1 MLDIDS
7 LVKYII
13 LFIDKNVNRNELK
26 RTQFY
31 RDYLPQQN
39 RLHKLQHLCHQQIER
54 IIGIGP
60 NLIDKA
66 AKPSLYMLMAKVL
79 YSGFYSLTGG
89 FAGGLHGIQVRS
101 K

>member
-13 LFIDKNVNRNELK
+13 LFIDKNVNRYELK

-31 RDYLPQQN
+31 RGYLSQQN
-39 RLHKLQHLCHQQIER
+39 RLHKLQHLRHQQIEG
-54 IIGIGP
+54 IVGIGP
-60 NLIDKA
+60 NLIDKS
-66 AKPSLYMLMAKVL
+66 AKPSLYMLAAKVL
-79 YSGFYSLTGG
+79 YSGFYGLTGG
-89 FAGGLHGIQVRS
+89 FAGCLHGIQIRS